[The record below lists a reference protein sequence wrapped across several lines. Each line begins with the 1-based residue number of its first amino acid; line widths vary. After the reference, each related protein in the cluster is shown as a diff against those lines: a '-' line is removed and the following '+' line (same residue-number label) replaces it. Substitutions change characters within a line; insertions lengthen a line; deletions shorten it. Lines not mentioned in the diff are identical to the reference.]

1 MKSFKKRERERYG
14 TKCLVGEN
22 VWRWRAHLVSR
33 FACNTRVCEPK
44 SIVCL
49 RKITLINLGLN
60 SQVNWNENF
69 INNQM
74 LKLND
79 NSQSWSNSSSS
90 DQQNTSGRLL
100 LEVMSEAVL
109 KKSCPENFL
118 IFKIYLS
125 SCQFISLKWT
135 WCFTCSL
142 LLVCHVF
149 KMIKT
154 YCAILL

>member
-1 MKSFKKRERERYG
+1 MVQNALLEKTCEGDEHTWSVG
-14 TKCLVGEN
+14 SLVIPG
-22 VWRWRAHLVSR
+22 L
-33 FACNTRVCEPK
+33 CEPK

-90 DQQNTSGRLL
+90 DHQNTSGRLL
-100 LEVMSEAVL
+100 LEVMSETVL